1 MEPITK
7 TLALYRETKYDFTV
21 VADLAGYQEIHPDYV
36 RISEPLEVT
45 FAARNEA
52 VVQERMIE
60 QLIHELSEV
69 NQSYEK
75 KVNDLNQR
83 IDELRALP
91 APQAAA

>member
-1 MEPITK
+1 
-7 TLALYRETKYDFTV
+7 
-21 VADLAGYQEIHPDYV
+21 
-36 RISEPLEVT
+36 LEVT